1 MDSNPTR
8 ARRADEY
15 RFNKAAFDEVIGD
28 PFSDD
33 EDRQEGSYPRFKRKG
48 LKVQQINDLGH
59 GSVNPA
65 RPLFSD
71 FFVDVE
77 NIVEEVI
84 TDPEQLGRFW
94 ETYLYE
100 EPVLTPEERNLLEQR
115 LGKKFRLRGL
125 IPVKNYFIAR
135 KERNST

>member
-1 MDSNPTR
+1 MGKYATAANL
-8 ARRADEY
+8 ADES

-28 PFSDD
+28 PWSTD

-48 LKVQQINDLGH
+48 IKVQQINDLGH
-59 GSVNPA
+59 ASVNPA
-65 RPLFSD
+65 RPMFSD

-77 NIVEEVI
+77 NIVAEVI
-84 TDPEQLGRFW
+84 TDPTQRDQFW

-100 EPVLTPEERNLLEQR
+100 VPILSPQERNLLEQR

-125 IPVKNYFIAR
+125 IPVKNYFIVI
-135 KERNST
+135 K